1 MRNAAAHH
9 AGIGFDGYYLG
20 NARTRKNAVISV
32 IAFPV
37 VALEILLRGV
47 EGIGVLHGEL
57 TNADETAARTTL
69 VAELGLNLIYHKGIL
84 CVAVGVVA
92 YKLNRGLLVGH
103 AEHHARVVAVGEAKK
118 LAADALVSAR
128 LIPERSGESYRE
140 QNLLAA
146 DIVHFLA
153 DNILDFLRYA
163 AQGEELRI
171 DAVGHVLHIAAAQHQ
186 RVAVNNAVG
195 GLLLESFADKLVKF
209 HLFSSFQKN
218 KPRAEKPGTNHKVCG
233 TTQVRTK
240 SPLSKRRKPSFR

>member
-1 MRNAAAHH
+1 MPESDLTVINLSECPH
-9 AGIGFDGYYLG
+9 AQKCGYKRHSIPG
-20 NARTRKNAVISV
+20 SSSRDPPAS
-32 IAFPV
+32 
-37 VALEILLRGV
+37 V

-57 TNADETAARTTL
+57 TNADETAARATL

-171 DAVGHVLHIAAAQHQ
+171 YARWPRSSYSRRAASARGCQ
-186 RVAVNNAVG
+186 
-195 GLLLESFADKLVKF
+195 
-209 HLFSSFQKN
+209 
-218 KPRAEKPGTNHKVCG
+218 
-233 TTQVRTK
+233 
-240 SPLSKRRKPSFR
+240 